1 MKIYINGVL
10 AALLVIVLGSCK
22 KSFLEIPSQTNLST
36 AVYFKTASDFQ
47 AAINGAYA
55 PLRGAYDGYAGAWAM
70 GELRSDNTMY
80 KYNPNDRG
88 TIQPEYIK
96 DFLDDNTNIVTQNK
110 YVSDYAVIAR
120 VNQVL
125 ALIDGIPFDSPADKN
140 NIKGQA
146 YFLRAFCYF
155 DLVQYFGSVPLHL
168 KPATAVGETALP
180 LAKVDSIYSQII
192 SDATQAASL
201 LPNKATQEKG
211 RPASG
216 AAFALIGNVYLVQ
229 KQWASAEAALKQ
241 VTGYALMPNYA
252 DVFDPAQ
259 KNNQE
264 SLFEIQYKQ
273 GPEKLAS
280 TFFYVFLAKPASA
293 AEVST
298 VTGIPENSYTIEGY
312 NIPTPDI
319 IAAYEPGDLRK
330 DASVGYITTSG
341 VSYPYIKKYAHAHA
355 VTNNCDDDW
364 PVYRYAEVLLM
375 LAEAENEQAG
385 RTADALT
392 NLNAVRARAGLAPST
407 AVTQDQVRTAVMKER
422 RLELA
427 FENKRWPDL
436 VRWGTANAVMSAFG
450 AGVKA
455 NPSAYYY
462 PAGITP
468 SPNAYTTIRILFPL
482 PASEAALSPYF

>member
-1 MKIYINGVL
+1 MKININII
-10 AALLVIVLGSCK
+10 AAFFSVMALGACK
-22 KSFLEIPSQTNLST
+22 KSFLEMPSQTALST
-36 AVYFKTASDFQ
+36 AIYFKTEGDFQ
-47 AAINGAYA
+47 SAINGAYA
-55 PLRGAYDGYAGAWAM
+55 PLRGAYDGYNGAWAM
-70 GELRSDNTMY
+70 GELRSDNSMY

-96 DFLDDNTNIVTQNK
+96 DFLDDNTNSVTLNK
-110 YVSDYAVIAR
+110 YVSDYSVIAR
-120 VNQVL
+120 VNQIL
-125 ALIDGIPFDSPADKN
+125 ALIDGITFDTDANKN

-155 DLVQYFGSVPLHL
+155 DLVQYFGAVPLHL
-168 KPATAVGETALP
+168 QPAKSVSQTALP
-180 LAKVDSIYSQII
+180 LTSADSIYLQII
-192 SDATQAASL
+192 SDAKQAAAL

-211 RPASG
+211 RPANG
-216 AAFALIGNVYLVQ
+216 AAYTLLGNAYLVQ
-229 KQWASAEAALKQ
+229 KQWANAEADLKQ
-241 VTGYALMPNYA
+241 VSGYSLLSNYA

-273 GPEKLAS
+273 GTEGFAS
-280 TFFYVFLAKPASA
+280 TFFYVFLPKPITA
-293 AEVST
+293 AEVS
-298 VTGIPENSYTIEGY
+298 VITGIPENAYTIEGY

-319 IAAYEPGDLRK
+319 IAAYEAGDLRK
-330 DASVGYITTSG
+330 DASIGYVTASG
-341 VSYPYIKKYAHAHA
+341 VSYPYIRKYSHPHAL
-355 VTNNCDDDW
+355 TNNTDDDW

-375 LAEAENEQAG
+375 LAEAENEQSG
-385 RTADALT
+385 RTADALV
-392 NLNAVRARAGLAPST
+392 NLNAVRARAGLSPSA
-407 AVTQDQVRTAVMKER
+407 AVTQDDIRTAIMKER
-422 RLELA
+422 RVELA
-427 FENKRWPDL
+427 FENKRWSDL

-468 SPNAYTTIRILFPL
+468 SPNAYTNIRILFPL

>member
-1 MKIYINGVL
+1 MKININIIAAAFGVMT
-10 AALLVIVLGSCK
+10 LGACK
-22 KSFLEIPSQTNLST
+22 KSFLELSSQTNLST
-36 AVYFKTASDFQ
+36 AVYFKTESDFQ

-55 PLRGAYDGYAGAWAM
+55 PLRGAYDGYNGAWAM
-70 GELRSDNTMY
+70 GEMRSDNSTY

-96 DFLDDNTNIVTQNK
+96 DFLDDNTNSVTLNK

-125 ALIDGIPFDSPADKN
+125 ALINGITFSSDAVKN

-155 DLVQYFGSVPLHL
+155 DLAQYFGSVPLHL
-168 KPATAVGETALP
+168 RPAGSVGETALP
-180 LAKVDSIYSQII
+180 LTSIDSVYQQVI
-192 SDATQAASL
+192 SDAKQATTL
-201 LPNKATQEKG
+201 LPDKATQEKG
-211 RPASG
+211 RPANG
-216 AAFALIGNVYLVQ
+216 AAYALLGNVYLVQ

-241 VTGYALMPNYA
+241 VTGYSLMANYA

-259 KNNQE
+259 KNNAE

-273 GPEKLAS
+273 GTEGFAS
-280 TFFYVFLAKPASA
+280 TFFYIFLAKPITA
-293 AEVST
+293 AEVSA

-319 IAAYEPGDLRK
+319 IAAYEAGDLRK
-330 DASVGYITTSG
+330 DASIGYVTAGG
-341 VSYPYIKKYAHAHA
+341 VSYPYIKKYSHPHAL
-355 VTNNCDDDW
+355 TNNTDDDW

-375 LAEAENEQAG
+375 LAEAENEQSG
-385 RTADALT
+385 RTADALV
-392 NLNAVRARAGLAPST
+392 NLNAVRARAGLTPST
-407 AVTQDQVRTAVMKER
+407 AATQTDIRTAIMKER
-422 RLELA
+422 RVELA

-436 VRWGTANAVMSAFG
+436 VRWGTANAVMTAFG
-450 AGVKA
+450 AQVKA

-468 SPNAYTTIRILFPL
+468 SPNAYTNIRILFPL